1 MKNVM
6 IDIETLGTTPD
17 TCILQ
22 VAAVSW
28 GDGGI
33 DDGISFDLS
42 VTEQVNLGRRVDP
55 RTLSWWMDDKVK
67 PEVRVNVLQRTS
79 PIQLQVGMNLL
90 NEYIG
95 LDKELCV
102 WANPPQFDISIIR
115 SVMEQCGVIP
125 TWKHWQERDLRTLR
139 NVCKDVGIIYDMKN
153 ENHHSAYSDA
163 RHQALEVTHLMNE
176 LKTWS
181 RRINAN
187 TLRGPSMVTLVSPV
201 SESIYI
207 TPNTS
212 SQE

>member
-33 DDGISFDLS
+33 DDGILFDLN

-55 RTLSWWMDDKVK
+55 RTLGWWMDDKVK
-67 PEVRVNVLQRTS
+67 PEVRLNVLQRTE
-79 PIQLQVGMNLL
+79 PLQLQDGMRRL

-95 LDKELCV
+95 LSKELCV

-115 SVMEQCGVIP
+115 SAMEQSGIVP
-125 TWKHWQERDLRTLR
+125 SWQHWQERDLRTLR
-139 NVCKDVGIIYDMKN
+139 NVCKEFGITYEKKN
-153 ENHHSAYSDA
+153 ESHHSALSDA
-163 RHQALEVTHLMNE
+163 RHQADEVIFLLHD
-176 LKTWS
+176 LKFRMS
-181 RRINAN
+181 LPFRAN
-187 TLRGPSMVTLVSPV
+187 TSITQ
-201 SESIYI
+201 SIYP
-207 TPNTS
+207 TPSTS
-212 SQE
+212 SKE